1 MNSDKQNR
9 MNELCQQIQIEQDQ
23 TKLGELL
30 RALNDL
36 LDQEQR
42 RPKIPTGPGEVR
54 DHLGWSWSRRAIGQ
68 SECVR
73 MKLHHFREV
82 REKIRKTVIAR
93 VSMIFVLHG
102 FFF

>member
-9 MNELCQQIQIEQDQ
+9 MNQLCQQIQIEQDQ

-54 DHLGWSWSRRAIGQ
+54 DHLG
-68 SECVR
+68 
-73 MKLHHFREV
+73 
-82 REKIRKTVIAR
+82 
-93 VSMIFVLHG
+93 
-102 FFF
+102 